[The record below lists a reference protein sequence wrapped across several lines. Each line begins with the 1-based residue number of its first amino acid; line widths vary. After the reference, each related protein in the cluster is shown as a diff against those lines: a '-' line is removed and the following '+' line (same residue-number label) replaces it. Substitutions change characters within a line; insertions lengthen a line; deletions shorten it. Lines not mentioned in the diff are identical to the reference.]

1 MTLSIVV
8 TLSSVVLAGQPNGTD
23 TAAAFE
29 RMHALQGSWKGTYA
43 WTGARSDSGAM
54 DVTYRLSGAGS
65 ALIEDLIV
73 DGNPSMTTVYHLDG
87 SDLRMTHYCAA
98 KNQPRL
104 KAGSIDLTGNVYRF
118 DFVDITN
125 LRTPDAPH
133 VHGFT
138 MHIVDP
144 DHLQL
149 EFTFTAKGKE
159 SIEHITLTRA

>member
-8 TLSSVVLAGQPNGTD
+8 TLSSLVLASQPKGAETS
-23 TAAAFE
+23 AAFE
-29 RMHALQGSWKGTYA
+29 RMRALQGSWKGTYL

-54 DVTYRLSGAGS
+54 DATYRLSGAGS

-73 DGNPSMTTVYHLDG
+73 DGKPSMTTVYHLDG
-87 SDLRMTHYCAA
+87 NDLRMTHYCAA

-104 KAGSIDLTGNVYRF
+104 KAGSLDLTGNVYRF
-118 DFVDITN
+118 EFVDITN
-125 LRTPDAPH
+125 LPAPDAPH

-138 MHIVDP
+138 LHIVDP
-144 DHLQL
+144 DHLRL